1 MISLY
6 NATMAHFKAVELES
20 VAKLEILFNKSVGIS
35 EHTDFIAEIKET
47 CQKLAEAREC
57 MQVLDDVVK
66 KPNDVTG

>member
-20 VAKLEILFNKSVGIS
+20 VAKLEILFNKPVGIS
-35 EHTDFIAEIKET
+35 EHTDFISEIKDT

-57 MQVLDDVVK
+57 MAVLKDVVK
-66 KPNDVTG
+66 QPQEE